1 MKISIIVAISKNNVI
16 GKDNQLI
23 WNLPKDMKFFMDTT
37 LNHPVIMGRKNFES
51 IPEKYRPLKN
61 RTNIIITK
69 NNAYKADGCLVVNTI
84 EDSLTKAKEDKTGK
98 EIFVIGGGQIY
109 KKFLQ
114 ENLVDKMYIT
124 HIDETFEGDTF
135 FPEID
140 YKNWSSN
147 EIINHKKDAKNP
159 HDFRVVIYNKKS

>member
-69 NNAYKADGCLVVNTI
+69 NNDYKADGCLVVNTI
-84 EDSLTKAKEDKTGK
+84 EDSLIKAKEDKTSD

-109 KKFLQ
+109 RKFLE

-140 YKNWSSN
+140 YKNWSL
-147 EIINHKKDAKNP
+147 IMK
-159 HDFRVVIYNKKS
+159 

>member
-69 NNAYKADGCLVVNTI
+69 NNAYKADGCLVVKTI
-84 EDSLTKAKEDKTGK
+84 EASLTKAKEDKTAK

-109 KKFLQ
+109 RKFLE
-114 ENLVDKMYIT
+114 ENLVDRMYIT
-124 HIDETFEGDTF
+124 HIDERFEGDTF

-147 EIINHKKDAKNP
+147 EIINHKKDIKNP
-159 HDFRVVIYNKKS
+159 HDFRVVVYNKKS

>member
-61 RTNIIITK
+61 RTNKIITK
-69 NNAYKADGCLVVNTI
+69 NNTYKADGCLVVNTI
-84 EDSLTKAKEDKTGK
+84 EDS
-98 EIFVIGGGQIY
+98 
-109 KKFLQ
+109 
-114 ENLVDKMYIT
+114 
-124 HIDETFEGDTF
+124 
-135 FPEID
+135 
-140 YKNWSSN
+140 
-147 EIINHKKDAKNP
+147 
-159 HDFRVVIYNKKS
+159 

>member
-69 NNAYKADGCLVVNTI
+69 NNTYKADGCLVLNTI
-84 EDSLTKAKEDKTGK
+84 EDSLTKAKEDKTAK

-109 KKFLQ
+109 RKFLE
-114 ENLVDKMYIT
+114 ENLVDRMYIT
-124 HIDETFEGDTF
+124 HIDERFEGDTF

-147 EIINHKKDAKNP
+147 EIINHKKDIINP
-159 HDFRVVIYNKKS
+159 HDFRVVVYNKIS

>member
-1 MKISIIVAISKNNVI
+1 MKISIIVAISKNNAI

-69 NNAYKADGCLVVNTI
+69 NNTYKADGCLVVNTI
-84 EDSLTKAKEDKTGK
+84 EDSLTKAKEDKSVE

-109 KKFLQ
+109 RKFLE

-140 YKNWSSN
+140 FKNWSSN